1 MATAFPNPILSERLY
16 FLSRISTNEEAYLS
30 LIDLQGK
37 VVKSMKLKLEKDVQ
51 YIINIPE
58 DIPTGEY
65 IFRIKSEE
73 YIVSEK
79 LIIN

>member
-1 MATAFPNPILSERLY
+1 M
-16 FLSRISTNEEAYLS
+16 LSRVNTNEEAYLS

-51 YIINIPE
+51 YIIDIPE